1 MKKPSPL
8 STRLLYISV
17 TLFIL
22 SLAFSVTN
30 VLTVFS
36 APLRTVSVPSQVGFE
51 GYLANAQGQPLNG
64 THMLTFRVYDVAQNG
79 SPLPSGTPWTDV
91 HSNVAV
97 TNGLY
102 SVLLN
107 ALPVSS
113 FTGDRWLGVTVDSEQ
128 EISPRTRIA
137 SVPFALNAQ
146 NVAWTGI
153 TDMPS
158 GFSDGVDNT
167 NGGIGAGATGRVAV
181 YDSASSV
188 TGYSG
193 LTYSA
198 SNLSVGGGLNVGSAS
213 GAAAGEIRT
222 SSSLVPGT
230 GTRIK
235 AFQFT
240 LANGANVQ
248 IVSDEAKP
256 NAVVLVM
263 NISDANAAQ
272 YYLRGGWNGVAEM
285 SDYAG
290 DFSPTSG
297 NAGTT
302 NIYYDTSTAS
312 YRLQNNNGTP
322 MWYNVIV
329 FDVL

>member
-1 MKKPSPL
+1 
-8 STRLLYISV
+8 
-17 TLFIL
+17 
-22 SLAFSVTN
+22 
-30 VLTVFS
+30 
-36 APLRTVSVPSQVGFE
+36 
-51 GYLANAQGQPLNG
+51 
-64 THMLTFRVYDVAQNG
+64 
-79 SPLPSGTPWTDV
+79 
-91 HSNVAV
+91 
-97 TNGLY
+97 
-102 SVLLN
+102 
-107 ALPVSS
+107 
-113 FTGDRWLGVTVDSEQ
+113 
-128 EISPRTRIA
+128 
-137 SVPFALNAQ
+137 
-146 NVAWTGI
+146 
-153 TDMPS
+153 MPS

-302 NIYYDTSTAS
+302 NIYYDTGTTS

-329 FDVL
+329 FDVLQAPSRPRRGCLEAAPLVGRARSSSLGALGTFRVLRVSCVLSLPLPPTTQFS